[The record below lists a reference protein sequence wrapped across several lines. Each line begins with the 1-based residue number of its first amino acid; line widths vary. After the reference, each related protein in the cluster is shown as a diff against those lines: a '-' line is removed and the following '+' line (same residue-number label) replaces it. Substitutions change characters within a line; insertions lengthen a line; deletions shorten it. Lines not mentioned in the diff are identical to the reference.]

1 MLNIKDIPI
10 KDLKQYE
17 NNARKNDKAV
27 PVVAES
33 IRKYGFKVP
42 VVVDKDNVIIAGH
55 TRVMAAE
62 ELGLETVPA
71 VIADDLTEDQAKAF
85 RLADNKTAELAAWDF
100 DRLEEE
106 LDQIDDEYLLG
117 LFERK
122 LYEEG
127 EEYDG
132 EIDLSDYDD
141 EEFQYECPDCGF
153 RFNP

>member
-55 TRVMAAE
+55 TRVRAAE